1 MKAVIVAGGE
11 HDQGDEQALTGA
23 DLVIAADS
31 GANWLDAI
39 GVRPDRLIGDLDSA
53 DPAVVD
59 RLRAA
64 GVAIEQHPVDK
75 DASDLEL
82 SLSWALAQGA
92 DEIVVV
98 GWRGGAVDHL
108 AANLLLLAT
117 QLTSGATLRLS
128 ARHTQARVI
137 HGPGRLSVDGGP
149 GARVSLLPLGPVDGV
164 TTSGLH
170 WPLEGAHLGPGSTLG
185 LANRV
190 DSIGAGVWV
199 ESGQLLVIEINDD
212 EGGAS

>member
-1 MKAVIVAGGE
+1 M
-11 HDQGDEQALTGA
+11 
-23 DLVIAADS
+23 
-31 GANWLDAI
+31 
-39 GVRPDRLIGDLDSA
+39 
-53 DPAVVD
+53 
-59 RLRAA
+59 
-64 GVAIEQHPVDK
+64 
-75 DASDLEL
+75 
-82 SLSWALAQGA
+82 
-92 DEIVVV
+92 
-98 GWRGGAVDHL
+98 DHL

-117 QLTSGATLRLS
+117 QLPSGTTLRLS

-170 WPLEGAHLGPGSTLG
+170 WPLEDAHLEPGSTLG

-190 DSIGAGVWV
+190 DSIGASVWV
-199 ESGQLLVIEINDD
+199 ESGQLLVIEIDDD

>member
-11 HDQGDEQALTGA
+11 HDPGDERALIGA

-31 GANWLDAI
+31 GANWLDAVD
-39 GVRPDRLIGDLDSA
+39 VRPNRLIGDLDSA

-64 GVAIEQHPVDK
+64 GVVVEQHPVDK

-82 SLSWALAQGA
+82 SLEWALRQGA
-92 DEIVVV
+92 DEIVVL
-98 GWRGGAVDHL
+98 GWGGGAVDHL
-108 AANLLLLAT
+108 AANLLVLAIALPT
-117 QLTSGATLRLS
+117 GTTLRLS
-128 ARHTQARVI
+128 AGQTLARVI
-137 HGPGRLSVDGGP
+137 HGPGRLAIENGA
-149 GARVSLLPLGPVDGV
+149 GARVSLLPLGPVEGV

-170 WPLEGAHLGPGSTLG
+170 WTLEDAHLHPGSTLG

-190 DSIGAGVWV
+190 ETAGATVWV
-199 ESGQLLVIEINDD
+199 ESGQLLVIEIAGNG
-212 EGGAS
+212 GGAS